1 MGDALCYP
9 SYSGDWLI
17 MAINVYTGLMGSGKS
32 YEVVAEVIV
41 PAIAQ
46 GRRVVTNVDGIDQ
59 EKIHAYIEASYSPVP
74 DVLGDVV
81 HVTNGDVFDAKF
93 FPYYDSDKTAHT
105 DTTVQPGDL
114 VCIDEAWRF
123 WPATGAKIPA
133 EHKSFFL
140 EHRHFTN
147 PATGIACDLVLMIQ
161 DMGTLNR
168 FVKNVVAFN
177 ARTHKKVSLG
187 MPNTYSVVM
196 YEGYKQTKA
205 TKISTA
211 VRKYRK
217 EIFPLYSSFKGGA
230 AGKSVN
236 VDKRQNM
243 FGSRGKL
250 LGIVA
255 VLIVGVCGLIWSVRF
270 FSSKH
275 AQPETAKADSAASAK
290 TAASN
295 ATNSTPPKFSEVWRL
310 VGTVQLGGL
319 RYLLIAD
326 SAGRLRYES
335 PSMFVAIGP
344 QTIGDI
350 DGAKV
355 TRYSGGVVQ
364 PGKSEIKK

>member
-1 MGDALCYP
+1 
-9 SYSGDWLI
+9 

-41 PAIAQ
+41 PAIAK
-46 GRRVVTNVDGIDQ
+46 GRRVVTNVDGVDQ
-59 EKIHAYIEASYSPVP
+59 EKIHAYIEANYVPVP
-74 DVLGDVV
+74 EVLGEIV
-81 HVTNGDVFDAKF
+81 HVTNGDVFEAKF

-105 DTTVQPGDL
+105 DTVVQPGDL

-147 PATGIACDLVLMIQ
+147 EQTGIACDLVLMIQ

-187 MPNTYSVVM
+187 MPNTYSVTL
-196 YEGYKQTKA
+196 YEGAKQTKA
-205 TKISTA
+205 NKISTS

-243 FGSRGKL
+243 FGNRGVL
-250 LGIVA
+250 LGMVA
-255 VLIVGVCGLIWSVRF
+255 TLVVGVAGLVWTIHF

-275 AQPETAKADSAASAK
+275 AQPDAAKASTATPATSAK
-290 TAASN
+290 SSASI
-295 ATNSTPPKFSEVWRL
+295 PKFSEVWRL
-310 VGTVQLGGL
+310 VGTVQLGDT
-319 RYLLIAD
+319 RYVLIAD

-335 PSMFVAIGP
+335 PSMFVAMGP

-355 TRYSGGVVQ
+355 TRYSGSVLS
-364 PGKSEIKK
+364 PGRTEVKK

>member
-1 MGDALCYP
+1 MP
-9 SYSGDWLI
+9 
-17 MAINVYTGLMGSGKS
+17 INVYTGLMGSGKS

-59 EKIHAYIEASYSPVP
+59 EKIHAYIEATYSPVP
-74 DVLGDVV
+74 DVLGEVL
-81 HVTNGDVFDAKF
+81 HVTNGDVFGEKF
-93 FPYYDSDKTAHT
+93 FPYYDDAKEAHT

-133 EHKSFFL
+133 QHKSFFL

-147 PATGIACDLVLMIQ
+147 EKTGVACDLVLMIQ

-187 MPNTYSVVM
+187 MPNTYSVTM
-196 YEGYKQTKA
+196 YEGYKQTKT

-217 EIFPLYSSFKGGA
+217 EVFPLYSSFKGGA

-243 FGSRGKL
+243 FGNRGVL
-250 LGIVA
+250 LGMVA
-255 VLIVGVCGLIWSVRF
+255 TLVVGVAGLVWSIRF
-270 FSSKH
+270 FSTKH
-275 AQPETAKADSAASAK
+275 VQPDEAKTNNATAAKAAANNSPSSA
-290 TAASN
+290 
-295 ATNSTPPKFSEVWRL
+295 PPKFSEVWRL
-310 VGTVQLGGL
+310 VGSVEFGSA

-335 PSMFVAIGP
+335 PSMFVAMGP

-355 TRYSGGVVQ
+355 TRYSGSVLQ
-364 PGKSEIKK
+364 PGKTEIKK